1 MGPIQQRW
9 SPSGVYDNKLLI
21 IPQHTGKLAL
31 IVTMT
36 VTEVQHPPQSFYQP
50 MNVFASSAYKILWGC
65 WRQYKVNVRTSP
77 KKTAFLNLR
86 NFSLLTSLLSIQ
98 VQSSTVQGEMGGQAR
113 GGWSSPSSDRVWVRQ
128 NWPHSYLCPSD
139 GADSWTHRPS
149 HSGSHWVKTA
159 NLPCLKTNSRKI
171 ISLFN

>member
-1 MGPIQQRW
+1 MGPIQQHW
-9 SPSGVYDNKLLI
+9 SPSVVYDNKLLI

-50 MNVFASSAYKILWGC
+50 MNVFASSAYKILCGC
-65 WRQYKVNVRTSP
+65 WRQFKVNVRTSP
-77 KKTAFLNLR
+77 KKTAFPNLR

-98 VQSSTVQGEMGGQAR
+98 VQSSTVQGEMGGQAI
-113 GGWSSPSSDRVWVRQ
+113 VWVRQ

-139 GADSWTHRPS
+139 RADSWTHRPS